1 MPSTRKKV
9 NKSGQTFYEIRVSR
23 GRGKSYLTKR
33 WYVPE
38 GWSQRAIDRE
48 LASVAAEFERQ
59 CSNGE
64 IISRAEQREKDA
76 QEAAEAARILTLKT
90 IRKTGVYARKGR
102 HDQRKRAI
110 QLSGLFRPRSL
121 SGTWQYQNAGD
132 HARANYRASS

>member
-1 MPSTRKKV
+1 MPSMRKKV

-33 WYVPE
+33 WYVPD

-59 CSNGE
+59 CNAGE

-76 QEAAEAARILTLKT
+76 QEAAEAARILTLKNT
-90 IRKTGVYARKGR
+90 ENGCLCPQRLSQSARTGATAIRAV
-102 HDQRKRAI
+102 
-110 QLSGLFRPRSL
+110 
-121 SGTWQYQNAGD
+121 
-132 HARANYRASS
+132 

>member
-9 NKSGQTFYEIRVSR
+9 NKSGQAFYEIRVSR

-33 WYVPE
+33 WYVPD

-59 CSNGE
+59 CNAGE

-76 QEAAEAARILTLKT
+76 QEAAEAARILTLKQYGET
-90 IRKTGVYARKGR
+90 RIYARKGC
-102 HDQRKRAI
+102 HNQRERAL
-110 QLSGLFRPRSL
+110 QLSGLFRS
-121 SGTWQYQNAGD
+121 
-132 HARANYRASS
+132 